1 MLSLHFLG
9 RLLVD
14 LPSEKKGLRFF
25 NLPSGKPKPI
35 SDSHKKTSSRM
46 QPLFS
51 AISDRLFR
59 FPPTDN
65 LCAALF
71 DVLLG
76 GASPKQVTMGNIYL
90 NLFVA
95 FEDYY
100 KRFIDLQ
107 VLQKQNQSDVQK
119 NKSPGSQFA
128 VPQSLVLIF
137 KFLCSCEEISARLKI
152 ITDLLDLLDTNPSN
166 IEAFMVLSANL
177 LMSKLLKLT
186 FRRIIY

>member
-1 MLSLHFLG
+1 MCCIV
-9 RLLVD
+9 RC
-14 LPSEKKGLRFF
+14 
-25 NLPSGKPKPI
+25 
-35 SDSHKKTSSRM
+35 SSRGRKSETGDHGKY
-46 QPLFS
+46 LFES
-51 AISDRLFR
+51 I
-59 FPPTDN
+59 
-65 LCAALF
+65 C
-71 DVLLG
+71 LLH
-76 GASPKQVTMGNIYL
+76 SKIIINVS
-90 NLFVA
+90 
-95 FEDYY
+95 
-100 KRFIDLQ
+100 IDLQ

-186 FRRIIY
+186 FRRILY